1 VEARTAR
8 QVPFCEQEGD
18 KWKVW
23 ASIAVLLEIVGFSF
37 HFELSTF
44 HWIFRNK
51 KALGVAEGLE
61 ISVNRYYA
69 ATPGN

>member
-1 VEARTAR
+1 MVLGIWFFLW
-8 QVPFCEQEGD
+8 FC
-18 KWKVW
+18 
-23 ASIAVLLEIVGFSF
+23 S
-37 HFELSTF
+37 LSE
-44 HWIFRNK
+44 NK